1 MEISRTFD
9 ILEKYKSSYS
19 GKRDAFTGKEKGFWK
34 KYSADDY
41 VNNAYNISYGLLS
54 LGLKKG
60 DKVATISNNRPEWNF
75 MDMGLSQAG
84 IIHVPI
90 YPTISDEDY
99 NYILNHCDPRLIIVS
114 DNMLYQRIQPLA
126 EKIPGIKEMYSFNE
140 IEGVKNWK
148 EIIELGKKNRNK
160 YNNDLKKI
168 KESIKPDETVTLLYT
183 SGTTGHPKGV
193 LLSHNNIISNIKSI
207 SKVFHFNETHRTL
220 SFLPINHIFERTVNY
235 YFQNNGLSIYYA
247 ENLGTIADNIREVK
261 PHLFVTVPRL
271 LEKVYDKIIAKGRE
285 LKGIK
290 KQIFFWAVNLGL
302 RYKLNRENGWFYHL
316 KLKIADK
323 LVFSKWREALG
334 GNVELIV
341 SGGAA
346 LQARLTRVFNAAG
359 ITLIEGYGLTETSP
373 VIAVNNIT
381 TNEIKIGTVGPPL
394 NGVDVKISDDG
405 EILCKGPNVMQGYYK
420 DPELTS
426 QVIDEEGWFHT
437 GDIGIFEDDKYLKI
451 TDRKKELFK
460 LSSGKYVSP
469 QVIENKFKESIFIE
483 QIMVVGENQKFASAL
498 IAPNFP
504 FLHNWCSVNNI
515 NYKDNKELIRNEKII
530 QIYQKEIN
538 KLNMQLGMAE
548 KIKRF
553 RLVHEEWSPLTGEL
567 SPTLKLKRKYLIE
580 KYSDI
585 LKEIFSMENSN
596 INEPV

>member
-1 MEISRTFD
+1 MDITRTFD
-9 ILEKYKSSYS
+9 ILENYRLAYS
-19 GKRDAFTGKEKGFWK
+19 GKQDALIGKEKGFWK
-34 KYSADDY
+34 KYSAEDY
-41 VNNAYNISYGLLS
+41 INNAYNISFGLLS

-60 DKVATISNNRPEWNF
+60 DRVATISNNRPEWNF
-75 MDMGLSQAG
+75 MDMGLGQAG

-90 YPTISDEDY
+90 YPTISNADY
-99 NYILNHCDPRLIIVS
+99 NYILNHCDPVLVIVS
-114 DNMLYQRIQPLA
+114 DNILYQRIQPIA
-126 EKIPGIKEMYSFNE
+126 EKIPGIKDIYSFNE

-148 EIIELGKKNRNK
+148 EIAESGIRNRNK
-160 YNNDLKKI
+160 YSNDLKNI

-183 SGTTGHPKGV
+183 SGTTGYPKGV
-193 LLSHNNIISNIKSI
+193 LLSHNNIISNLKSV

-235 YFQNNGLSIYYA
+235 YFQKNGLSIYYA
-247 ENLGTIADNIREVK
+247 ENLGTITDNIREVK

-271 LEKVYDKIIAKGRE
+271 LEKVYDKIIAKGKE

-334 GNVELIV
+334 GSVELIV

-346 LQARLTRVFNAAG
+346 LQARLARVFNAAG

-394 NGVDVKISDDG
+394 NGVDVRIADDG

-420 DPELTS
+420 NPELTK

-469 QVIENKFKESIFIE
+469 QVIENKFKESVFIE

-498 IAPNFP
+498 ISPNFQ
-504 FLHNWCSVNNI
+504 FLHNWCSANGVS
-515 NYKDNKELIRNEKII
+515 YRDNQELIQNKKVLQII
-530 QIYQKEIN
+530 QKEIN
-538 KLNMQLGMAE
+538 NLNKQLGQAE
-548 KIKRF
+548 QIKRF
-553 RLVHEEWSPLTGEL
+553 RLVQEEWGPLTGEL

-580 KYSDI
+580 KYNYV
-585 LKEIFSMENSN
+585 LKEIFSMENN
-596 INEPV
+596 LN